1 LLEPKDMRRRKD
13 RIIIDTN
20 LWISFILTGDSSKL
34 DEVINEDSSVL
45 LFSIELLEE
54 LTNVASRPKFRK
66 YFPTED
72 LISLLYQIEKNSEFI
87 NVITSVEI
95 CRDPKDNFLLSLAQD
110 GHATHLITGDKD
122 LTEIGKFGETVILT
136 IAEYLKEK

>member
-1 LLEPKDMRRRKD
+1 MQQRKD

-20 LWISFILTGDSSKL
+20 LWVSFILSGNFSKL
-34 DEVINEDSSVL
+34 DKVINDDSTVL

-54 LTNVASRPKFRK
+54 LTDVASRPKFRK
-66 YFPTED
+66 YFSTED

-87 NVITSVEI
+87 NVVSLVEI

-110 GHATHLITGDKD
+110 GQATHLISGDKD
-122 LTEIGKFGETVILT
+122 LTDLGNYGKTVILT
-136 IAEYLKEK
+136 IAEYLKDK

>member
-1 LLEPKDMRRRKD
+1 MHREKD

-20 LWISFILTGDSSKL
+20 LWISFILTGNFSRL
-34 DEVINEDSSVL
+34 DKIINRDSSVL

-54 LTNVASRPKFRK
+54 FTDVASRPKFRK

-87 NVITSVEI
+87 NVVSLVDI
-95 CRDPKDNFLLSLAQD
+95 CRDPKDNFLLSLALD
-110 GHATHLITGDKD
+110 GQATHLISGDRD
-122 LTEIGKFGETVILT
+122 LTDIGKFGKTVILT
-136 IAEYLKEK
+136 VAEYLKEKS

>member
-1 LLEPKDMRRRKD
+1 MQRKKD

-20 LWISFILTGDSSKL
+20 IWISFILTGNFSRLDRIIGNNSSL
-34 DEVINEDSSVL
+34 L

-54 LTNVASRPKFRK
+54 FIDVASRPKFRK

-72 LISLLYQIEKNSEFI
+72 LIKLLYQIENNSEFI
-87 NVITSVEI
+87 KVISEFEV

-110 GHATHLITGDKD
+110 GQATHLISGDRD
-122 LTEIGKFGETVILT
+122 LLDLRKFGGTVILT
-136 IAEYLKEK
+136 IAEYLKDT

>member
-1 LLEPKDMRRRKD
+1 MQQRKD

-20 LWISFILTGDSSKL
+20 LWISFILSGNFSKL
-34 DEVINEDSSVL
+34 DKVINDDTTIL

-54 LTNVASRPKFRK
+54 LTDVASRPKFRK

-87 NVITSVEI
+87 NVVSLVEI

-110 GHATHLITGDKD
+110 GQATHLISGDKD
-122 LTEIGKFGETVILT
+122 LTDLGNYGKTVILT
-136 IAEYLKEK
+136 IAEYLKDK

>member
-1 LLEPKDMRRRKD
+1 MQQRKE
-13 RIIIDTN
+13 RIVIDTN
-20 LWISFILTGDSSKL
+20 LWISFILSGNFSKL
-34 DEVINEDSSVL
+34 DKVINDDSTVL

-54 LTNVASRPKFRK
+54 LTDVASRPKFRK

-87 NVITSVEI
+87 NVVSLVEI

-110 GHATHLITGDKD
+110 GQATHLISGDKD
-122 LTEIGKFGETVILT
+122 LTDIGIYGKTVIQT
-136 IAEYLKEK
+136 IAEYLKDK

>member
-1 LLEPKDMRRRKD
+1 MQQRKD

-20 LWISFILTGDSSKL
+20 LWISFILSGNFSKL
-34 DEVINEDSSVL
+34 DKVINDDTTIL

-54 LTNVASRPKFRK
+54 LTDVASRQKFRK

-87 NVITSVEI
+87 NVISLVEI

-110 GHATHLITGDKD
+110 GQATHLISGDKD
-122 LTEIGKFGETVILT
+122 LTDLGNYGKTVILT
-136 IAEYLKEK
+136 IAEYLKDK

>member
-1 LLEPKDMRRRKD
+1 MQQRKD

-20 LWISFILTGDSSKL
+20 LWISFILSGNFSKL
-34 DEVINEDSSVL
+34 DKVINDDSTVF

-54 LTNVASRPKFRK
+54 LTDVASRPKFRK

-72 LISLLYQIEKNSEFI
+72 LISLLYQIEKTSEII
-87 NVITSVEI
+87 NVISLVEI

-110 GHATHLITGDKD
+110 GQATHLISGDKD
-122 LTEIGKFGETVILT
+122 LTDLSNYGKTVILT
-136 IAEYLKEK
+136 IAEYLKDK

>member
-1 LLEPKDMRRRKD
+1 MPQRKD

-20 LWISFILTGDSSKL
+20 LWISFILSGNFSKL
-34 DEVINEDSSVL
+34 DKVINDDSTVL

-54 LTNVASRPKFRK
+54 LTDVASRPKFRK

-87 NVITSVEI
+87 NVVSLVEI

-110 GHATHLITGDKD
+110 GQATHLISGDKD
-122 LTEIGKFGETVILT
+122 LTDLGNYGKTVIQT
-136 IAEYLKEK
+136 IAEYLKDK

>member
-1 LLEPKDMRRRKD
+1 MPQRKD

-20 LWISFILTGDSSKL
+20 LWISFILSGNFSKL
-34 DEVINEDSSVL
+34 DKVINDDSTVL

-54 LTNVASRPKFRK
+54 LTDVASQPKFRK

-87 NVITSVEI
+87 NVVSIVEI

-110 GHATHLITGDKD
+110 GQATHLISGDKD
-122 LTEIGKFGETVILT
+122 LTDLGNYGKTVIQT
-136 IAEYLKEK
+136 IAEYLKDK

>member
-1 LLEPKDMRRRKD
+1 MHREKD

-20 LWISFILTGDSSKL
+20 LWISIILTGNFSRL
-34 DEVINEDSSVL
+34 DKIINGDSSVL

-54 LTNVASRPKFRK
+54 LTDVASRPKFRK

-87 NVITSVEI
+87 NVVNLVEI
-95 CRDPKDNFLLSLAQD
+95 CRDPKDNFLLSLAHD
-110 GHATHLITGDKD
+110 GQATHLISGDKD
-122 LTEIGKFGETVILT
+122 LIDIGRYGKTVILT
-136 IAEYLKEK
+136 IAEYLQEK

>member
-1 LLEPKDMRRRKD
+1 MQQRKD

-20 LWISFILTGDSSKL
+20 LWISFILSGNFSKL
-34 DEVINEDSSVL
+34 DKVINDDSTVL

-54 LTNVASRPKFRK
+54 LTDVASRPKFRK

-87 NVITSVEI
+87 NVISSVEI

-110 GHATHLITGDKD
+110 GQATHLISGDKD
-122 LTEIGKFGETVILT
+122 LTDLGNYGRTVIQT
-136 IAEYLKEK
+136 IAEYLEDK

>member
-1 LLEPKDMRRRKD
+1 MRRRKD

-54 LTNVASRPKFRK
+54 LIDVASRPKFRK

-72 LISLLYQIEKNSEFI
+72 LISLLYQIEKNAEFI
-87 NVITSVEI
+87 NVVSSVEI

-110 GHATHLITGDKD
+110 GQATHLISGDKD
-122 LTEIGKFGETVILT
+122 LTEIEKFGETVILT

>member
-1 LLEPKDMRRRKD
+1 MQQKKD
-13 RIIIDTN
+13 RIIIETN
-20 LWISFILTGDSSKL
+20 LWISFILKGDFSKL
-34 DEVINEDSSVL
+34 DEVINENSSVL

-54 LTNVASRPKFRK
+54 LTDVASRPKFRK
-66 YFPTED
+66 YFHTED

-87 NVITSVEI
+87 NVTSSVEI

-110 GHATHLITGDKD
+110 GHATQLISSDKD
-122 LTEIGKFGETVILT
+122 LTEIGKFGETLILT

>member
-1 LLEPKDMRRRKD
+1 MRRRKD
-13 RIIIDTN
+13 RIIIETN
-20 LWISFILTGDSSKL
+20 LWISFILTDDSSKL

-54 LTNVASRPKFRK
+54 LIDVASRPKFRK

-72 LISLLYQIEKNSEFI
+72 LISLLYQIEKNSELI
-87 NVITSVEI
+87 NVVSSVEI
-95 CRDPKDNFLLSLAQD
+95 SRDPKDNFLLSLAQD
-110 GHATHLITGDKD
+110 GQATHLISGDKD

-136 IAEYLKEK
+136 ISEYLKEK

>member
-1 LLEPKDMRRRKD
+1 MPQRKD

-20 LWISFILTGDSSKL
+20 LWISFILSGNFSKL
-34 DEVINEDSSVL
+34 DKVINDDSTVL

-54 LTNVASRPKFRK
+54 LTDVASRPKFRK

-87 NVITSVEI
+87 NVVSLVEI

-110 GHATHLITGDKD
+110 GQATHLISGDKD
-122 LTEIGKFGETVILT
+122 LTDLGNFGKTVIQT
-136 IAEYLKEK
+136 IAEYLKDK

>member
-1 LLEPKDMRRRKD
+1 MQQRKD

-20 LWISFILTGDSSKL
+20 LWISFILSGNFSKL
-34 DEVINEDSSVL
+34 DKVINDDTTIL

-54 LTNVASRPKFRK
+54 LTDVASRPKFRK

-87 NVITSVEI
+87 NVVSLVEI

-110 GHATHLITGDKD
+110 GQATHLISGDKD
-122 LTEIGKFGETVILT
+122 LTDLGNYGKTVILT
-136 IAEYLKEK
+136 IVEYLKDK

>member
-1 LLEPKDMRRRKD
+1 MRRRRD

-54 LTNVASRPKFRK
+54 LIDVASRPKFRK

-87 NVITSVEI
+87 NVVSSVEI

-110 GHATHLITGDKD
+110 GQATHLISGDKD
-122 LTEIGKFGETVILT
+122 LTEIGNFGETVILT

>member
-1 LLEPKDMRRRKD
+1 MRRRKD

-54 LTNVASRPKFRK
+54 LIDVASRPKFRK

-87 NVITSVEI
+87 NVVSSVEI

-110 GHATHLITGDKD
+110 GQATHLN
-122 LTEIGKFGETVILT
+122 FR
-136 IAEYLKEK
+136 

>member
-1 LLEPKDMRRRKD
+1 MQQKKD

-20 LWISFILTGDSSKL
+20 LWISFILSGNFSKL
-34 DEVINEDSSVL
+34 DKVINDDTTIL

-54 LTNVASRPKFRK
+54 LTDVASRPKFRK

-87 NVITSVEI
+87 NVVSLVEI

-110 GHATHLITGDKD
+110 GQATHLISGDKD
-122 LTEIGKFGETVILT
+122 LTDLGNYGKTVILT
-136 IAEYLKEK
+136 IAEYLKDK

>member
-1 LLEPKDMRRRKD
+1 MPQRKD

-20 LWISFILTGDSSKL
+20 LWISFILSGNFSKL
-34 DEVINEDSSVL
+34 DKVINDDSSVL

-54 LTNVASRPKFRK
+54 LTDVASRPKFRK

-87 NVITSVEI
+87 NVVSLVEI

-110 GHATHLITGDKD
+110 GQATHLISGDKD
-122 LTEIGKFGETVILT
+122 LTDLGNYGKTVIQT
-136 IAEYLKEK
+136 IAEYLKDK